1 MTHQRT
7 RIRHAVAALLA
18 PIAPVSVN
26 RDDPLQAGE
35 LLPCLAVFTPGE
47 GVQEI
52 TNGRRQLRTMEL
64 VVDGYARA
72 GAELDDRLDALALD
86 IEARIAAGQKLGGL
100 ADKAVLVRTV
110 TDRVTGGELR
120 AGVVRLTFALTYQ
133 TAFGQPDA

>member
-1 MTHQRT
+1 MTHRRT

-18 PIAPVSVN
+18 PAAPVTVN

-35 LLPCLAVFTPGE
+35 LPCITLFAADE
-47 GVQEI
+47 SVQEI
-52 TNGRRQLRTMEL
+52 TNARRQLRSLDLT
-64 VVDGYARA
+64 VDGYVRA
-72 GAELDDRLDALALD
+72 GAELDDRLDALAAD

-110 TDRVTGGELR
+110 TDKLASGEIR